1 MESIVVRPL
10 APDEAGGCELILRA
24 LSDWFA
30 IERSIVGY
38 VVDVRA
44 MPTFV
49 AVADGDVV
57 GFLTL
62 RRFSP
67 HASEI
72 QVMAVRAERH
82 RRGIGRR
89 LVLHAEAELRSGGT
103 EYLHVKTRGPS
114 APDPHYDRTRR
125 FWEAMGFRGI
135 DETTALWGEEDPC
148 LLMVKRL

>member
-1 MESIVVRPL
+1 
-10 APDEAGGCELILRA
+10 
-24 LSDWFA
+24 
-30 IERSIVGY
+30 
-38 VVDVRA
+38 
-44 MPTFV
+44 MPTLV
-49 AVADGDVV
+49 ALAERDVV

-62 RRFSP
+62 RHFSP

-72 QVMAVRAERH
+72 QVTAVRVEHH

-89 LVLHAEAELRSGGT
+89 LVLHAGAELRGRGT